1 MVDTEN
7 NEIFIILIYNISG
20 IFRLE
25 DTSEI
30 LENVSLLTWFTVSI
44 SPV

>member
-7 NEIFIILIYNISG
+7 NEIFIILIYDISD

-44 SPV
+44 SLV